1 MKTIL
6 LTGGAGYI
14 GSHIAVELLMLG
26 YGVVIVDNF
35 TNSDPEVIARIKNIT
50 GKNFD
55 YYNVDV
61 ANQKDLSE
69 VFDKHAINS
78 VIHLAGLK
86 AVGESVEKPLEY
98 YKNNLYSTLVLCEV
112 MKEHGVYHIVFS
124 SSATVYGKPKELPI
138 AEDHPVAPTNPYGH
152 TKAMIEQIFIDLTG
166 SIDPWQV
173 TILRYFNPI
182 GAHGS
187 GLIGEDPNGVP
198 NNLFPYLSQVASG
211 KLKQLTIHGDDYET
225 PDGTGVRDYIHVV
238 DLANGHLAAIKSPV
252 PNNHYAIYNL
262 GTGKGYSVLESIESF
277 EEACGKK
284 IAYVVGPCREGDVAE
299 CYADPSK
306 AKKALGWTAQK
317 SFYDACVDTWHWQRK
332 NPEGY

>member
-14 GSHIAVELLMLG
+14 GSHIAVELLMAG

-35 TNSDPEVIARIKNIT
+35 INSNPEVISRIKNIT

-55 YYNVDV
+55 YYNLDV
-61 ANQKDLSE
+61 SSPKDLSV
-69 VFDKHAINS
+69 VFKKHDIES

-98 YKNNLYSTLVLCEV
+98 YRNNLYSTLTLCEA
-112 MKEHGVYHIVFS
+112 MKEHGVYNIVFS
-124 SSATVYGKPKELPI
+124 SSATVYGEPKELPI
-138 AEDHPVAPTNPYGH
+138 TESHPLAPTNPYGH
-152 TKAMIEQIFIDLTG
+152 TKAMIEQILIDLAG
-166 SIDPWQV
+166 SADPWQV

-182 GAHGS
+182 GAHSS

-211 KLKQLTIHGDDYET
+211 KLNKLTIHGDDYNT
-225 PDGTGVRDYIHVV
+225 PDGTGIRDYIHVV
-238 DLANGHLAAIKSPV
+238 DLAKGHLAAIKHPEPV
-252 PNNHYAIYNL
+252 NHYEIYNL
-262 GTGKGYSVLESIESF
+262 GTGKGYSVLESIKAF
-277 EEACGKK
+277 EKASDKK
-284 IAYVVGPCREGDVAE
+284 ISFIIGPHREGDVAE
-299 CYADPSK
+299 CYADPRK

-317 SFYDACVDTWHWQRK
+317 SFYDACVDAWRWQK
-332 NPEGY
+332 NQKT